1 MSFVKVRKPSED
13 IAELPTTQ
21 AEIIEAINDSEVKR
35 DIEVELT
42 LEKNIEGF
50 PDSGSLPAKVRFVH
64 PEALLIVIPPVG
76 ATSQAVAENA
86 LTSASAKIKS
96 QDGSVPE
103 SSNRLISKSF
113 FEGDLGHVL
122 QVENDEVGIRARKF
136 MRINHEVIAK
146 TIIPNERPGREP
158 TEVTFRTVDIGGNGA
173 LLSCKKGSGLDV
185 GSFFELHIS
194 DRKFPGYGIDYTT
207 VERQPHNNNAAVFEG
222 QIVRSFPHQDKP
234 DNDCFGFEF
243 GFNDPFVEMQMNDQI
258 SKYCMEIKLK
268 ENQLNAEREKNA
280 RLGGKF
286 KKKVNRFK

>member
-13 IAELPTTQ
+13 IAELPATE
-21 AEIIEAINDSEVKR
+21 AEALDAINDSEVQR
-35 DIEVELT
+35 NIEIELT
-42 LEKNIEGF
+42 LEKSVAGF
-50 PDSGSLPAKVRFVH
+50 PNSGALPAKVRFIH
-64 PEALLIVIPPVG
+64 PEAFLVVIPPVG
-76 ATSQAVAENA
+76 ATSQSVADNA
-86 LTSASAKIKS
+86 LISASAKLKALDGSIPESAKGLITTSFFDGALGHILQIENEGVGIKS
-96 QDGSVPE
+96 
-103 SSNRLISKSF
+103 
-113 FEGDLGHVL
+113 
-122 QVENDEVGIRARKF
+122 RKF
-136 MRINHEVIAK
+136 MRIDHEVIAK
-146 TIIPNERPGREP
+146 TVIPNERPGREP
-158 TEVTFRTVDIGGNGA
+158 TEVTFRTIDIGGNGA
-173 LLSCKKGSGLDV
+173 LLTCKKGSGLDV

-207 VERQPHNNNAAVFEG
+207 VEKQPHNENAAVFEG
-222 QIVRSFPHQDKP
+222 QIVRLFPNQDKP